1 MDFKLSKV
9 FVLGAGARSDEAL
22 FVADS
27 TLRVLEADEA
37 FLDWVGAARDEVEA
51 GRVHLPTDEGGTL
64 CALARD
70 LSALKPGR
78 IWQRRIEPNSCGSRQ
93 GAALMTLLPVRNEQ
107 GELTQVIGSLRIP
120 DEASASDASE
130 LREQSCAAEQLQA
143 QLQREVSKRQQS

>member
-37 FLDWVGAARDEVEA
+37 FLDWVGATRDEVEA

-64 CALARD
+64 CELARD

-78 IWQRRIEPNSCGSRQ
+78 IWQRRIELDGCESR
-93 GAALMTLLPVRNEQ
+93 
-107 GELTQVIGSLRIP
+107 
-120 DEASASDASE
+120 
-130 LREQSCAAEQLQA
+130 
-143 QLQREVSKRQQS
+143 